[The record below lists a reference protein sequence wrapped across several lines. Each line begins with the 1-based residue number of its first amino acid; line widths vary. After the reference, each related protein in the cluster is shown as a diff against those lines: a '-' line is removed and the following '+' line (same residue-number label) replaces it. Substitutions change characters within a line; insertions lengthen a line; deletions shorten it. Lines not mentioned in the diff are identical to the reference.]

1 MVRLIAVSV
10 VAALCLGMQTF
21 AFATDAV
28 DSIGQAPNIIKYSVT
43 PAVIEKEELITAT
56 IRIQYRD
63 EDKDLYGGSLRV
75 TVLNELGGTSKFSF
89 PLNKDEYRKTSGVS
103 QFVIKIRNDQSNW
116 IRVTSRI
123 FDAAKMGSSL
133 KEAHLRVL
141 GKVPGQRAFPF
152 TLNDQNGN
160 PVSLDSLKGKV
171 VLLNFSG
178 MWCGPCQDEAEE
190 AETLYRRYKDR
201 GFIIVEILFED
212 YNFGVVDQRDQQ
224 TWAQQYGITF
234 PVLADTKKSVY
245 GKFRGPT
252 GGIPVNILI
261 GRDQTILYSNEG
273 FPDQDLNLAIQGALQ
288 P

>member
-10 VAALCLGMQTF
+10 VAAICLGMQSF
-21 AFATDAV
+21 AFAFDAAH
-28 DSIGQAPNIIKYSVT
+28 STGQAPNIIKYSVT
-43 PAVIEKEELITAT
+43 PAVIEKDELITAT

-63 EDKDLYGGSLRV
+63 EDKDLYGGYLRV
-75 TVLNELGGTSKFSF
+75 TVLNELGGTRKFSF
-89 PLNKDEYRKTSGVS
+89 PLKKDEFKKTSGVS
-103 QFVIKIRNDQSNW
+103 QFVIKVRNDQSNW

-123 FDAAKMGSSL
+123 FDAAKRGSQL

-141 GKVPGQRAFPF
+141 GKETGQRAFPF
-152 TLNDQNGN
+152 TLNDQNGK
-160 PVSLDSLKGKV
+160 PVSLDSLYGKV

-190 AETLYRRYKDR
+190 AQALYTRYKDR
-201 GFIIVEILFED
+201 GFAIVEILFED
-212 YNFGVVDQRDQQ
+212 YNFGVVDQQDQL
-224 TWAQQYGITF
+224 TWARQYGITF

-252 GGIPVNILI
+252 GGIPVNTLI

-273 FPDQDLNLAIQGALQ
+273 FPDEDLNLAIQGALQ